1 MILTEEIKNEFKK
14 SFYDIDED
22 IEILT
27 KESRYTKNKAI
38 SHLGKI
44 SFMVEFGIISADE
57 AIEKI
62 NKIKK
67 IANLTE
73 DEVDEALY
81 FA

>member
-1 MILTEEIKNEFKK
+1 MILTEEIKNELKK

-27 KESRYTKNKAI
+27 KQNRYTKNKAI

-44 SFMVEFGIISADE
+44 SFMVEFGIINADE
-57 AIEKI
+57 AIENI

-67 IANLTE
+67 IANLTD